1 MKRIILLKTDQ
12 NLVWTSMQEILPCI
26 YEAWMSASQQM
37 DIELITI
44 NVDEERP
51 QAFVKEFLSCDLI
64 VVTAFNG
71 KVAQFLSIVRK
82 HLRVDCPWYFYMHSL
97 ATVGLWPLHLLG
109 LGNLIKTNDTF
120 VGTCEGDGLCL
131 KESYPMADYQEAIF
145 FTDKSPSELPQL
157 KKKAIKDIV
166 YVGRISRQKNLHSLL
181 MAFKLLKM
189 EVPDISL
196 HLYGKEDNLGCPN
209 MGLKKPGYLSEL
221 KELLKDQKISDV
233 TFHGFV
239 NRGEIEKEW
248 VDKDFAFCSPSLHSD
263 ENFGMAA
270 LGALEQGGCLI
281 LSEWG
286 GHKNYISKYPERVKG
301 VPVKQSPF
309 GPFIEIS
316 SLKVAM
322 KEALNH
328 GGAKSTSNFATKD
341 HAVELVKQFLNSKPK
356 KSQSLIAN
364 SLIEEML
371 KRRKKNAEVSELYA
385 QQVFEG
391 FEDPHAHL
399 FFKCYGA
406 TTIDNKELALDSQ
419 LVPWARYLD
428 NQKLMVEVND
438 PHKGDWSGSA
448 QEAFENGYFFKR

>member
-1 MKRIILLKTDQ
+1 MKKVILLKTDQ

-26 YEAWMSASQQM
+26 YEAWTCASQQS

-44 NVDEERP
+44 NVDEEKP
-51 QAFVKEFLSCDLI
+51 QAFVKELLSCDLI

-97 ATVGLWPLHLLG
+97 ATVGLWPLHLFG
-109 LGNLIKTNDTF
+109 LCNLINTNDTF
-120 VGTCEGDGLCL
+120 VGTCEGDRLCL
-131 KESYPMADYQEAIF
+131 KASYPIAEYKEGIF
-145 FTDKSPSELPQL
+145 FTDKSLSELPQL
-157 KKKAIKDIV
+157 KKKAIRDIV

-189 EVPDISL
+189 ELPDISL
-196 HLYGKEDNLGCPN
+196 HLYGEEDNLGCPN
-209 MGLKKPGYLSEL
+209 MGLRKPGYLSEL
-221 KELLKDQKISDV
+221 QKLLRDQQISGV
-233 TFHGFV
+233 IFHGFV
-239 NRGEIEKEW
+239 NRNEIEEQW
-248 VDKDFAFCSPSLHSD
+248 VDKDFVFCSPSLHSD

-270 LGALEQGGCLI
+270 LGALEQGGGLV

-286 GHKNYISKYPERVKG
+286 GHKNYISKYPDRVKG
-301 VPVKQSPF
+301 VPVKQGTF

-316 SLKVAM
+316 SLKVAL

-328 GGAKSTSNFATKD
+328 AGSKSTRNFATKD

-356 KSQSLIAN
+356 KPLSLAAN
-364 SLIEEML
+364 SFIEEML
-371 KRRKKNAEVSELYA
+371 KTRKKNADLGDLYA
-385 QQVFEG
+385 QKVFLG
-391 FEDPHAHL
+391 FEDPYAHL

-406 TTIDNKELALDSQ
+406 TTIGMKELPFDSK

-428 NQKLMVEVND
+428 TQKLVVEVND

-448 QEAFENGYFFKR
+448 QEAFENGYFF